1 MGELVTEGRKRSF
14 SVGGSSS
21 PLALVGVHHV
31 MMCNWPAVAPEL
43 YKQISGETCQ
53 PEGAGEVNVCVVAGH
68 RCGIVWGNGFD
79 GAKKEKKKP
88 YTTLMANRW
97 AVGVCRACT
106 T

>member
-1 MGELVTEGRKRSF
+1 M
-14 SVGGSSS
+14 GGSSS

-79 GAKKEKKKP
+79 GAKKKEKKKQ
-88 YTTLMANRW
+88 TLNYINGQQ
-97 AVGVCRACT
+97 VGGGSLSCMHDLVLSRSCSLLW
-106 T
+106 